1 MNGAAIITQSDLAVF
16 AFFGAALLA
25 AQLWQRWLVRR
36 DADRRTVALL
46 RQIDRAMLA
55 LALHDEIQAAVRRG
69 DWLLWLDKIA
79 HKRYPLPKERA
90 KP

>member
-1 MNGAAIITQSDLAVF
+1 MITPQDLAVF
-16 AFFGAALLA
+16 AFFGAAPLA
-25 AQLWQRWLVRR
+25 AHVWQSWLVRR
-36 DADRRTVALL
+36 EADRRTAALL
-46 RQIDRAMLA
+46 RQIDRAMRSHA
-55 LALHDEIQAAVRRG
+55 EHRAIQAAVSRG